1 MFAILKDTYEVMVLE
16 PSLKWIRNYKTKVG
30 RKEMRLSVY
39 EGKAV
44 RPKEN
49 YIHWNKYSIWLN
61 PRELAYGTRYSAQR
75 DRRLR
80 WFER

>member
-1 MFAILKDTYEVMVLE
+1 MFTILKDTYEVMVLE

-49 YIHWNKYSIWLN
+49 M
-61 PRELAYGTRYSAQR
+61 A
-75 DRRLR
+75 
-80 WFER
+80 